1 MAFEQAYLN
10 KNSRSA
16 PENPLHLSSFAISY
30 NLMFYSELK
39 NTYIQEEVQ
48 WKSNN
53 FRASGPH
60 ACVSVAAVLYL
71 QHRSMAFSR
80 SSGASFSWTGIE
92 SYSVNTQVEV

>member
-39 NTYIQEEVQ
+39 NTYIVC
-48 WKSNN
+48 
-53 FRASGPH
+53 F
-60 ACVSVAAVLYL
+60 
-71 QHRSMAFSR
+71 F
-80 SSGASFSWTGIE
+80 
-92 SYSVNTQVEV
+92 